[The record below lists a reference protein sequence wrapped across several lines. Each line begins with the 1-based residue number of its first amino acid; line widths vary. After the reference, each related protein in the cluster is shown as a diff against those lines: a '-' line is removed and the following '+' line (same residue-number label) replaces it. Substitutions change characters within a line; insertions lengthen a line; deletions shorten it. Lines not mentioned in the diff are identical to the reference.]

1 MTTDDSKLETVEEL
15 KANNIE
21 KLTIGNDGAMG
32 TTVINN
38 NNVDN
43 SNNTS
48 NTNLGSSTIGVN
60 NPNNL
65 AKEMSNLG

>member
-1 MTTDDSKLETVEEL
+1 MLTDDEKLETVEEL

-21 KLTIGNDGAMG
+21 KLVIGKDNGMG

-43 SNNTS
+43 SQNTS

-65 AKEMSNLG
+65 PKDLSNYG